1 MLSASMIASPVAA
14 AEVET
19 PSPSLDEIKITI
31 PPEPEPGFY
40 HFLDVCTKKV
50 SHECGENVVKS
61 VFENVETTRKCCGEL
76 VNGMGKTC
84 HDDLLKFFVSLP
96 ELGLIASQVYTKG
109 DQIWNNCVII
119 AASRYD

>member
-1 MLSASMIASPVAA
+1 MLVPPLEA
-14 AEVET
+14 
-19 PSPSLDEIKITI
+19 PSPSPDEIKITV

-50 SHECGENVVKS
+50 SHECGENIVKS
-61 VFENVETTRKCCGEL
+61 VLENVETTRKCCGEL
-76 VNGMGKTC
+76 VHGMGKIC
-84 HDDLLKFFVSLP
+84 HDDLLKFFVSLR

-109 DQIWNNCVII
+109 DQIWNNCVKI